1 MLSGNSP
8 FAAVDSWHILNP
20 SKFLYMAWKNAKGG
34 FVYWL
39 NRILNPDHPW
49 TDYYD
54 PTTDETVEK
63 DSPGNTL
70 RGDSA
75 TYGVGSLSSSSILGT
90 LGKGIE
96 ALINKWTDAAP
107 TGGEIGRNEM
117 QMQNAEDIYQRQVT
131 GMQKAGINP
140 ALMYQNGAPT
150 PPSVSTQS
158 SGAASMSELMQLFM
172 LPVQRKLLQSQ
183 ARLADKQGQAALMN
197 AGANVQNA
205 GTNER
210 GLGINQ
216 QNADTQRMN
225 AESERM
231 RVEIERARTDK
242 QIEVYDE
249 DIKRISQ
256 QTALL
261 QIQREQL
268 PKQLEI
274 AQQNADSETRRAI
287 AALRQADAAVQN
299 AATNDRLADY
309 ETSLKYAEE
318 LLKWSEKDGRDIVN
332 KYLDPRQQAELDN
345 LRKEGVKLDAQG
357 RLINKQGHLVTAQT
371 VKTYVNCATDL
382 SGAVNQW
389 LNPFSK
395 GPGSSSQPGFDLSGA
410 YQGVAYGYD

>member
-1 MLSGNSP
+1 
-8 FAAVDSWHILNP
+8 
-20 SKFLYMAWKNAKGG
+20 MAWKNAKGG

-54 PTTDETVEK
+54 PTTGEDIPKEGAG
-63 DSPGNTL
+63 SL
-70 RGDSA
+70 RGDSPS
-75 TYGVGSLSSSSILGT
+75 YGAGSLSSNSILGT

-96 ALINKWTDAAP
+96 ALINKWTDANM
-107 TGGEIGRNEM
+107 TGGEIQRNEM
-117 QMQNAEDIYQRQVT
+117 QMQNQEDIYQRQVT

-140 ALMYQNGAPT
+140 ALMYGSGAQSA
-150 PPSVSTQS
+150 PSVSTQG
-158 SGAASMSELMQLFM
+158 SGSASMSELMQLFM
-172 LPVQRKLLQSQ
+172 LPVQKKLLQSQ

-197 AGANVQNA
+197 AGAAVQNA
-205 GTNER
+205 GTNQM
-210 GLGINQ
+210 GLGISQ

-261 QIQREQL
+261 QLQREQL
-268 PKQLEI
+268 PAQLAV
-274 AQQNADSETRRAI
+274 AQKNADSQAKQAI
-287 AALRQADAAVQN
+287 ASLRQAEASVQN

-318 LLKWSEKDGRDIVN
+318 LLKWSEKEGRDIVN
-332 KYLDPRQQAELDN
+332 KYLDSKQQAELDN

-357 RLINKQGHLVTAQT
+357 RLIDKQGHLVTAQT
-371 VKTYVNCATDL
+371 VKSYVNCATDV

-389 LNPFSK
+389 LNPLSK
-395 GPGSSSQPGFDLSGA
+395 GPGPSQGPAIDLSGA
-410 YQGVAYGYD
+410 YQQVAYGYD